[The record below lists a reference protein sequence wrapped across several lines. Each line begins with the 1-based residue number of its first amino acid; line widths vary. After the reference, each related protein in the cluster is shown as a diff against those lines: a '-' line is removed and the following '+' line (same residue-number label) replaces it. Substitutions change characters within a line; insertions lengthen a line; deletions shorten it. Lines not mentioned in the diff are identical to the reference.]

1 MPLSPRGLYKI
12 ILVGELHGQLTQ
24 TAFHFKTS
32 ENSGQTSY
40 KTEMQE
46 TMTDFRTNILPLYS
60 IFCSQE
66 WKGKSIIGVTLI
78 PKSEFFLEDSLPNTV
93 GGQASESL
101 PSFCAGLLSLRTGQ
115 GGRSRIG
122 RLYLPGVSED
132 SVSNSRLEPTYYGLL
147 SNFGAALVTRYGPN
161 GAYPWVRLGVFS
173 RKMGA
178 VRVFNPLPSYTYNIA
193 GWTQLTS
200 TVARPE
206 IATIRKRKLAKGQ

>member
-1 MPLSPRGLYKI
+1 
-12 ILVGELHGQLTQ
+12 
-24 TAFHFKTS
+24 
-32 ENSGQTSY
+32 
-40 KTEMQE
+40 
-46 TMTDFRTNILPLYS
+46 MTDFRTNILPLYS

-78 PKSEFFLEDSLPNTV
+78 PRAEVFLEDSLPNTV

-115 GGRSRIG
+115 GSRSRIG
-122 RLYLPGVSED
+122 RLFLPGVSED

-161 GAYPWVRLGVFS
+161 GSYPWVRLGVFS
-173 RKMGA
+173 RKLGA
-178 VRVFNPLPSYTYNIA
+178 VRSNTIPPHYDYLIG
-193 GWTQLTS
+193 GWAQLTS

-206 IATIRKRKLAKGQ
+206 VATIRKRKLAKGQ